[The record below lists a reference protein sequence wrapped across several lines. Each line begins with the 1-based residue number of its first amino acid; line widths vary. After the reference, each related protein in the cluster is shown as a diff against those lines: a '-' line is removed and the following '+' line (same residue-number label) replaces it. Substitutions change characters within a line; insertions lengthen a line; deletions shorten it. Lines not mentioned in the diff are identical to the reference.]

1 MLHLVF
7 DFLHAWHTNE
17 ILFLFFITPV
27 ELPLLVAFPDCDDIY
42 VESALRLFDE
52 LQEYMIRRKEGK
64 KEREKEIGK
73 VPNSLI

>member
-17 ILFLFFITPV
+17 ILFLFFITPA

-42 VESALRLFDE
+42 VESTLRLFDE
-52 LQEYMIRRKEGK
+52 LQEQMIRRE
-64 KEREKEIGK
+64 EREKETGK
-73 VPNSLI
+73 VSNSLI